1 MEKTLAILSLILAKR
16 QKENTKRVRLKIMNT
31 QSQKLNSKN
40 NNLVARYT
48 LQIVTSRSRCIKF
61 TDVEFCM
68 YHSVRRK
75 PNVFL
80 VIDIDKSC
88 NSCSRRL
95 DTHGE
100 IARLAVC

>member
-61 TDVEFCM
+61 TECRILYVSLC
-68 YHSVRRK
+68 SKKTQR
-75 PNVFL
+75 VFGY
-80 VIDIDKSC
+80 
-88 NSCSRRL
+88 R
-95 DTHGE
+95 H
-100 IARLAVC
+100 